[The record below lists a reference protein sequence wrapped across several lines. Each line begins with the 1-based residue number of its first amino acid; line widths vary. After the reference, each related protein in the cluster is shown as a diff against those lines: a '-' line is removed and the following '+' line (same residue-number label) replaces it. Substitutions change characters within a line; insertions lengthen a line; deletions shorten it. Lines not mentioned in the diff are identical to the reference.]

1 MLREKL
7 KKRILEIYGTQ
18 DSCSYALKIENGLL
32 SRIINCKADPTNSQ
46 TEKLCGALELTKKEI
61 NKTKEVTI

>member
-1 MLREKL
+1 MLRKKL
-7 KKRILEIYGTQ
+7 KKRILKIYGTQ

-46 TEKLCGALELTKKEI
+46 IKKLCGALELTKKEI
-61 NKTKEVTI
+61 NKTVE